1 MKGLPADRLRLQ
13 RSGGSPES
21 PRLANPAHVMR
32 PWEDEKWSRDII
44 EVAGAFVPRPS
55 RDFFLFLAFFWRA
68 ERQQPRQGWRV
79 FRGRGDLP
87 GSKRLVGLRAV
98 CAVRHRL
105 DPVARSSRA
114 SPWGTGG
121 ASKWLAKHR
130 LDVVA
135 SINDCVEPVL
145 LQLHPFRLITPRR
158 TATAGDVAAP

>member
-1 MKGLPADRLRLQ
+1 MTEAG
-13 RSGGSPES
+13 SG
-21 PRLANPAHVMR
+21 
-32 PWEDEKWSRDII
+32 WEEITGNVAI
-44 EVAGAFVPRPS
+44 EVAGAFVPRHS
-55 RDFFLFLAFFWRA
+55 CDFFLFLAFFWRA

-121 ASKWLAKHR
+121 GSKLTREATDPRPTSPTLPRSWCVRCSVSSQGDGRRERRGEGSRESRPRAASERQHGA
-130 LDVVA
+130 A
-135 SINDCVEPVL
+135 SRAVTGG
-145 LQLHPFRLITPRR
+145 R
-158 TATAGDVAAP
+158 GG